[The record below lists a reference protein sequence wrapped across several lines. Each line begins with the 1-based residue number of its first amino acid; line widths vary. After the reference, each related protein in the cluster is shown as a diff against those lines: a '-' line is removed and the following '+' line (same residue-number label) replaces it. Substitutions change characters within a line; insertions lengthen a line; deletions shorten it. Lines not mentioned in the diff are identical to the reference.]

1 MITTL
6 VMLAALS
13 GPVQA
18 SPDASGSNPVTLARA
33 DSAHTLFAPNAVDAG
48 RAGQVYQLPGGGF
61 GVSTGGTSHY
71 QTFATPGGS
80 GIAVPNGSNTFNFIG
95 SGGRAGLAHIPGRQA
110 GG

>member
-18 SPDASGSNPVTLARA
+18 GPDASGSNLITLARA
-33 DSAHTLFAPNAVDAG
+33 DSAHTLFTPNAVDSG
-48 RAGQVYQLPGGGF
+48 RVGQVYQLPGGGF

-80 GIAVPNGSNTFNFIG
+80 GIAVPNGSNTYNFIG
-95 SGGRAGLAHIPGRQA
+95 TGGRTGLAQTPG
-110 GG
+110 